1 MFQHLCSTLPNVCRN
16 KIFINHPGFLNRISS
31 VHLIDYIYNSNN
43 QIAADL
49 NFIPMKFSKGI
60 SILFC
65 CILMC
70 QLTFAQQLKTSEKR
84 AFRHIEDSMQPIAL
98 NILQGSSTEMII
110 QSDSLFTKM
119 LVRALKKNNSF
130 YYPFDSLFTIS
141 IQCAP
146 DSSFRIFS
154 WQVAVNESSI
164 RQHGAIQMNTTDGH
178 LQLIPLIDKSDYIT
192 NTEDTITDN
201 TAWIGAIY
209 YNMVMHE
216 YNTVKYYT
224 LLGFDGNS
232 MSSNKK
238 YIEVM
243 HFENGRPVFG
253 GAHFM
258 IPNDN
263 LQPKNPARF
272 VMEYKK
278 DAGPKLNYDK
288 ELQII
293 VMEHLISESNEP
305 SKKYTL
311 IGDGDYEGF
320 KWLNGKWTYINKVFN
335 EVTPEGQAPVPTPIR
350 DEDGKMDD
358 NKLKGRSAE
367 KEKQKP

>member
-1 MFQHLCSTLPNVCRN
+1 
-16 KIFINHPGFLNRISS
+16 
-31 VHLIDYIYNSNN
+31 
-43 QIAADL
+43 
-49 NFIPMKFSKGI
+49 
-60 SILFC
+60 
-65 CILMC
+65 
-70 QLTFAQQLKTSEKR
+70 
-84 AFRHIEDSMQPIAL
+84 
-98 NILQGSSTEMII
+98 
-110 QSDSLFTKM
+110 
-119 LVRALKKNNSF
+119 
-130 YYPFDSLFTIS
+130 
-141 IQCAP
+141 
-146 DSSFRIFS
+146 
-154 WQVAVNESSI
+154 
-164 RQHGAIQMNTTDGH
+164 MNTSDGH

-216 YNTVKYYT
+216 YNNVKYYT

-350 DEDGKMDD
+350 DEDGNIDN